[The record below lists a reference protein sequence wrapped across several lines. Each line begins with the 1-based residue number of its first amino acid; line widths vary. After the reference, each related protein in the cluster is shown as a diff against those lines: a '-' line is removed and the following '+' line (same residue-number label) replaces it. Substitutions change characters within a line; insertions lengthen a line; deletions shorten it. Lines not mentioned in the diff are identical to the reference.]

1 MNKPFAAVGC
11 FFIAIAA
18 FLYASKHIT
27 AAIMSSYINTPE
39 VTYFEGAHQLI
50 GFGMNF
56 WIFASFLA
64 GVCFFLVGIWP
75 SVQRLNQT
83 RNSKNSM
90 GKDLN

>member
-1 MNKPFAAVGC
+1 MNKPFTAVGC

-50 GFGMNF
+50 GFGMKF

-64 GVCFFLVGIWP
+64 GVVFFLAGIWP
-75 SVQRLNQT
+75 CVQRLNHA
-83 RNSKNSM
+83 KNNKIPM
-90 GKDLN
+90 GKNLN